1 MAHCKAARRKFCIVH
16 LEKDARDKLEAQK
29 AILVK
34 IGSDAQETNRKLNLQ
49 RA

>member
-1 MAHCKAARRKFCIVH
+1 MAQCKAARSKFCIVQ
-16 LEKDARDKLEAQK
+16 LKKDARDKLEAQE

-34 IGSDAQETNRKLNLQ
+34 IRSDAQETNRKLNQ

>member
-1 MAHCKAARRKFCIVH
+1 VQLK
-16 LEKDARDKLEAQK
+16 KDARNKLEAQE

-34 IGSDAQETNRKLNLQ
+34 IGSDAKETNRKLNLQ